1 MMMRSIL
8 VIRHA
13 STKLNNDSP
22 SIDRIRGWTNHPLS
36 DAGLEQAKKLADEI
50 ALDPPKVLLCSD
62 MKRAVDTAQIIA
74 KRINVK
80 LEEPTADFR
89 PWHTG
94 ELTGCVVQE
103 VMPTLLR
110 YAIEMPDE
118 VLPGGESFNRFRKRL
133 LGGLRTALEKYDLL
147 GHDLLGIVTHHR
159 SERVFKSWAK
169 AGFPGDGSIDVEE
182 FKRRGAP
189 TGHCGVMN
197 IPTNRL
203 PVTESYEPFFG
214 DGPEETW
221 QAWARKHA

>member
-1 MMMRSIL
+1 MIERSIL

-13 STKLNNDSP
+13 STKLNNDHP
-22 SIDRIRGWTNHPLS
+22 SIDRIRGWTNLS
-36 DAGLEQAKKLADEI
+36 LSPEGLEQAKKLAEEI
-50 ALDPPKVLLCSD
+50 AKDPPDILVSSD
-62 MKRAVDTAQIIA
+62 LKRAVTTADIIA
-74 KRINVK
+74 ERLGLK

-110 YAIEMPDE
+110 YATEMPDE

-133 LGGLRTALEKYDLL
+133 LNGLRMAFDKYD
-147 GHDLLGIVTHHR
+147 GRIGIVTHHR
-159 SERVFKSWAK
+159 SERVLKSWAR
-169 AGFPGDGSIDVEE
+169 AGYPKDGSIDTEE

-197 IPTNRL
+197 IPVGRL
-203 PVTESYEPFFG
+203 PESMHDNYCAG
-214 DGPEETW
+214 LLSAGYT
-221 QAWARKHA
+221 